1 MLVGKEISM
10 RARVGAPRKVGG
22 GQAQIVKFSETGYPK
37 SVVEVCRHADGG
49 GQQLPA
55 PRAPVMCAQPRLRV
69 PARVGTLILRAGAV
83 RAVLRGARHSAAPMA
98 GPVARS
104 EEHTSELQSRF

>member
-10 RARVGAPRKVGG
+10 RARVGAPLKVGG

-69 PARVGTLILRAGAV
+69 PARVGTLILRAGAA
-83 RAVLRGARHSAAPMA
+83 RAVCVVPVTRRRLWLVRWRVHHGAI
-98 GPVARS
+98 
-104 EEHTSELQSRF
+104 